1 MTALL
6 LLAFGVLI
14 LVVGTI
20 YVVVVRPR
28 INQWGASDQEHLST
42 WPGDEFAAEPN
53 FKMMLGIKQ
62 RAERNS
68 SSLAGISAGPPRPR
82 PLPEQRDLV
91 MNGSSKQS
99 REAN

>member
-1 MTALL
+1 MTARI

-20 YVVVVRPR
+20 YAVVRPR
-28 INQWGASDQEHLST
+28 ISQWGASDQEHLST

-62 RAERNS
+62 PAERNS
-68 SSLAGISAGPPRPR
+68 SSVAGIAAGPPRHR
-82 PLPEQRDLV
+82 PPPEQRDLV

-99 REAN
+99 READ